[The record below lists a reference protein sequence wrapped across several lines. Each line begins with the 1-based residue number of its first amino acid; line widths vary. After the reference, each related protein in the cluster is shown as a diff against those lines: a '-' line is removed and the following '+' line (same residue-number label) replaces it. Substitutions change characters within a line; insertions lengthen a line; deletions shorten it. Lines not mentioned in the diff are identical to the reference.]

1 MVVKYL
7 RKIVK
12 KASSPFVKI
21 KVAPLNSVDDLTV
34 FQISGMDGRN
44 LSKGDLVG
52 SQEFLTSGSS
62 LTIPDED
69 RSSIHSSEFSDVV
82 PREKEERSDSFLLES
97 IKAGLESEGSS
108 EILNFIGDSA
118 IEYQEVSEPEK
129 EVEVKNTHIDIAGK
143 LSIAHKQLARAKD
156 SSEEISVRKVSHA
169 SAIDLYKQVF
179 ILGSS
184 EESSEAAMG
193 LRSAYTGVRDKIS
206 PGEYTDFIIPY
217 DNIKLNFW
225 KDVSKLTGEI
235 DHEISCELSIFASRA
250 KLMAVLKEQLPD
262 SESTARNAESFHEIF
277 DQDYEAIATALIL
290 RKLGINSLEY
300 SVNDLLPYLDA
311 PFENVFLPSDIL
323 GEYFN
328 ISDDSSSLA

>member
-12 KASSPFVKI
+12 KATSPFVKT
-21 KVAPLNSVDDLTV
+21 KVAPLNSVEDLTV
-34 FQISGMDGRN
+34 FQISGMDGRD
-44 LSKGDLVG
+44 LSKGNLVG
-52 SQEFLTSGSS
+52 EGEFTTTRSDIGFLS
-62 LTIPDED
+62 ED
-69 RSSIHSSEFSDVV
+69 RSSIASSKCLETGSTFIED
-82 PREKEERSDSFLLES
+82 EEDGFLLES
-97 IKAGLESEGSS
+97 IKSGLQVKGSS
-108 EILNFIGDSA
+108 QIVGFLSDIEGFQAKETSPVAANFLNASD
-118 IEYQEVSEPEK
+118 
-129 EVEVKNTHIDIAGK
+129 K
-143 LSIAHKQLARAKD
+143 LEIAHKQLARSKD
-156 SSEEISVRKVSHA
+156 SSEEVSVRKVSHA

-193 LRSAYTGVRDKIS
+193 LRSAYAGVRDKIS

-235 DHEISCELSIFASRA
+235 DHELSCELSNFASRA
-250 KLMAVLKEQLPD
+250 KLMAILKEQLPD
-262 SESTARNAESFHEIF
+262 SDATERNAESFHNSF

-311 PFENVFLPSDIL
+311 PFEDVFLPSHIL